1 MQRLLV
7 DTWRA
12 HPTTIVFVTHD
23 VDEALRLGD
32 RVAVLGGGGLKLLA
46 AVPQPRTE
54 RIDRTVLRTEL
65 LDALDNS

>member
-1 MQRLLV
+1 MQHRI
-7 DTWRA
+7 
-12 HPTTIVFVTHD
+12 PPK
-23 VDEALRLGD
+23 LRPGD